1 MGAPSIGV
9 VSVIAEVISAEELA
23 VWRSLQRAQVTIM
36 RRIEAELIERH
47 DLPLGSFDVLQQLAL
62 APLRQLRMNDL
73 ANRVLLSR
81 SGLTRLVDRLERE
94 GLVERRACPSDA
106 RGLFAVLTDAG
117 HARLVGA
124 TPTYHRCIRECF
136 LDRLG
141 PGELHQVGA
150 TASKLVGEP
159 A

>member
-1 MGAPSIGV
+1 V

-23 VWRSLQRAQVTIM
+23 VWRSLQRAQITIM

-47 DLPLGSFDVLQQLAL
+47 DLPLASFDVLQQLAF
-62 APLRQLRMNDL
+62 APGQQLRMNDL
-73 ANRVLLSR
+73 ADQVLLSR

-106 RGLFAVLTDAG
+106 RGLFATLTAAG
-117 HARLVGA
+117 QERLAAA
-124 TPTYHRCIRECF
+124 TPTYHRCIRRCF
-136 LDRLG
+136 LDCISAD
-141 PGELHQVGA
+141 ELRQVAA
-150 TASKLVGEP
+150 TASKLAGER

>member
-1 MGAPSIGV
+1 V

-94 GLVERRACPSDA
+94 GLVKRRACPSDA

-117 HARLVGA
+117 HDRLMGA

-136 LDRLG
+136 LDRLA
-141 PGELHQVGA
+141 PGELRQVAA
-150 TASKLVGEP
+150 TAAKLAGGP
-159 A
+159 AWRAPA